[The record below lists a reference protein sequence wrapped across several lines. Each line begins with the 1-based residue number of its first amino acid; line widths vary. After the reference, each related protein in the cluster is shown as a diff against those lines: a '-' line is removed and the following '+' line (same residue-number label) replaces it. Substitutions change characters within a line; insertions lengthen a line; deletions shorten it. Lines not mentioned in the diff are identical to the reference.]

1 MSNKTGT
8 KKKKDLF
15 FEKYDLYSDANP
27 SDTIRI
33 KYKTLQDV
41 KDTINKL
48 EKLYKT
54 GKYKHARI
62 SQVANV
68 MTQRLRVLGEIER
81 LQKEEEIAKSQKVAT
96 QTLSKQPQSV
106 NPFSYAFNMNSR
118 SRYQRY

>member
-27 SDTIRI
+27 KDTIRI

-48 EKLYKT
+48 EKLYKS
-54 GKYKHARI
+54 GKYKRYKLSLKYFNFLKKRTKLKTETERKKI
-62 SQVANV
+62 SF
-68 MTQRLRVLGEIER
+68 
-81 LQKEEEIAKSQKVAT
+81 KV
-96 QTLSKQPQSV
+96 
-106 NPFSYAFNMNSR
+106 
-118 SRYQRY
+118 

>member
-1 MSNKTGT
+1 MSNNTKT

-48 EKLYKT
+48 EKLYKSNR
-54 GKYKHARI
+54 YKHARI
-62 SQVANV
+62 VQVANV
-68 MTQRLRVLGEIER
+68 MTQRLRVIDKNDKR
-81 LQKEEEIAKSQKVAT
+81 YK
-96 QTLSKQPQSV
+96 LSLR
-106 NPFSYAFNMNSR
+106 YFNFLKKRTKLKDEKDRKNLIFK
-118 SRYQRY
+118 